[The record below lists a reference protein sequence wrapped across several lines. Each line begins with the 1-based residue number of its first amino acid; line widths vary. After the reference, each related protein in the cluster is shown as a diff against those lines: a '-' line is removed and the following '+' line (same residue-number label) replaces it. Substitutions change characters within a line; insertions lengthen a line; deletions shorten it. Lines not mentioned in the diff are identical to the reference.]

1 MNKLL
6 TIFFLSLVTAEAS
19 AQLNTFESGQTI
31 RADEM
36 NENFEY
42 LDDKLKNLEKS
53 NCSISGV
60 TGTWMYIKVDDDQND
75 YEIGR
80 IDLLSDG
87 SLNYEV
93 ESGDDGT
100 LQFIGEFE
108 IDDNC
113 RLSGEVDLGE
123 GVADI
128 YATLSY
134 DAQSLLVLVSKSY
147 RASENFDALTLTRI
161 NP

>member
-6 TIFFLSLVTAEAS
+6 TIFFLYLVTAKAS

-42 LDDKLKNLEKS
+42 LERSILEKNECGYS
-53 NCSISGV
+53 DIA
-60 TGTWMYIKVDDDQND
+60 GTWMYIKVDDDQND
-75 YEIGR
+75 YEEGT
-80 IDLLSDG
+80 IDMLSDG

-113 RLSGEVDLGE
+113 RVSGEVDLGE

-147 RASENFDALTLTRI
+147 RASENFDALALTRI